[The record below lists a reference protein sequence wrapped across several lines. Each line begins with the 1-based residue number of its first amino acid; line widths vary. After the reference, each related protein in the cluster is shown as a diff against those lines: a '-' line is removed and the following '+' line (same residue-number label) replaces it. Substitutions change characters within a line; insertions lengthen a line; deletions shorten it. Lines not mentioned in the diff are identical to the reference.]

1 MSQLVIDASDL
12 RNMVAVGCD
21 KLKQGAD
28 YVDSLNVF
36 PVPDGD
42 TGTNMN
48 LSFSA
53 GLDGVEKND
62 GQSVEE
68 VADALAKGLLMGA
81 RGNSGVILSQIF
93 RGFAKGCKGLEK
105 LDAKALANSFDQAV
119 KSAYKAVMKPVEGT
133 ILTVV
138 REGAEAGLVQ
148 AEKSDDVIEVMRAVS
163 EGANLAL
170 ENTPNLLP
178 VLKEVGVVDSGGQG
192 LCLIYAGFLEALT
205 GEAVASFHTNVENTD
220 LTELAHEENYY
231 NTSHSVSSEDIKFG
245 FCTEIMV
252 ALGQGSEDYED
263 FDYET
268 FRNYLSERGD
278 SLLVVNDDEVVKVH
292 VHTERPGDVLNY
304 GQKFGT
310 LIKVKVDNMRQQHE
324 DILTNKAKAA
334 PKEKQAYSIIAVCAG
349 EGVSELFKEAGASY
363 IISGGQTMNPST
375 EDFVK
380 AIEAVNAENI
390 ILLPNNKNI
399 FMAAK
404 QAADV
409 SEVPT
414 VVLETESITQGLA
427 ALLGFNLNDD
437 LASNESSM
445 KEAFHEVKSG
455 QVTHVIRDTSIS
467 GLTIHKGDYMG
478 LVEGDIQV
486 CDTDKSQA
494 ARKTVQAL
502 TDEESELVTLIYGED
517 ISEEEASQLADL
529 ITEDNDQLEVEV
541 YKGDQPVYSYL
552 ISVE

>member
-1 MSQLVIDASDL
+1 MSQLVIDASEL

-324 DILTNKAKAA
+324 DILTNKAKSA

-414 VVLETESITQGLA
+414 VVLETESITQGLV

-455 QVTHVIRDTSIS
+455 QVTHAIRDTSIS

-486 CDTDKSQA
+486 CDKDKSQA